1 MHCLGKVLCARPSLL
16 MMRCVVLLLAHAD
29 ALRLGSTSAPT
40 ARVETPA
47 SVIRVYD
54 TKTRSTAVLVG
65 TMHYNPRSIDIARD
79 IVEREAASGALRAV
93 AVESCPTRWN
103 ATQESQPRGSLMR
116 FLCDNEMQAGAEA
129 GEDAGVAVVLADQTI
144 EDTGRRLAQLFALTL
159 VELCTPW
166 NGGWS
171 RIYDDLSQAVHMGGE
186 ARRSLC
192 VYRCPSCQV
201 TALTSELP
209 PLAGWVKSNTST
221 PNAGRSVRHASDC
234 QVGALLELF
243 EDILG
248 PDAVQAVGQ
257 ACRAKWAECVEQ
269 LCAVV
274 GRI

>member
-1 MHCLGKVLCARPSLL
+1 MQAKCAAAAPRL
-16 MMRCVVLLLAHAD
+16 M
-29 ALRLGSTSAPT
+29 
-40 ARVETPA
+40 TPA
-47 SVIRVYD
+47 AKGRDVGLQWRFDGWRVA
-54 TKTRSTAVLVG
+54 RTAQSFG
-65 TMHYNPRSIDIARD
+65 KRKR
-79 IVEREAASGALRAV
+79 
-93 AVESCPTRWN
+93 
-103 ATQESQPRGSLMR
+103 
-116 FLCDNEMQAGAEA
+116 
-129 GEDAGVAVVLADQTI
+129 
-144 EDTGRRLAQLFALTL
+144 
-159 VELCTPW
+159 
-166 NGGWS
+166 
-171 RIYDDLSQAVHMGGE
+171 DDLSQAVHMGGE